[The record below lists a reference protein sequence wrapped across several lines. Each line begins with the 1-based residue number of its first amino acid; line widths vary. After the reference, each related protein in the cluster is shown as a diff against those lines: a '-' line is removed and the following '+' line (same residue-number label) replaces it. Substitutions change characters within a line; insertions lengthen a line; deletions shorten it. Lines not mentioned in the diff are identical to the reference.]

1 MDVMIG
7 SVGYDNEQEVV
18 RNFIEKLLDGGVF
31 RHFR

>member
-7 SVGYDNEQEVV
+7 SVGYDNEQELV
-18 RNFIEKLLDGGVF
+18 RNFIEKLLDSDVF